1 MDRSS
6 GHPRYPSFQLPSSLC
21 HPGLNQTRPSSQPPL
36 RTLPLHRLPHSSL
49 SHSITGPLQTPPFH
63 SSSRRVR
70 PVRGRTETGPPPL
83 PATLVPRAQSEV
95 TVIATFLDLSNS
107 PSAFGHLHPKTEPPR
122 GKRQHEGGE
131 GGRLPSHQTEH
142 GRPAHRKWGSNRCA
156 EPHKVTWVSLTPEG
170 ATPPQ
175 PPPPQGTGWGTPPQR

>member
-36 RTLPLHRLPHSSL
+36 KTLPLHRLPHSSL